1 MRGGACCR
9 AEACEGFL
17 TNPAMQDC
25 KPDQTAAGDQ
35 WYQPRVTL
43 WNVYR
48 FAYSVALRSATW
60 ERRSDV
66 LRLLLEPCNYW
77 RNVEVP
83 AVINRLGA
91 GPGERVLD
99 VGSPKLPSLFIW
111 QRLGA
116 QVYATDLFPYFF
128 DEYAQYSKRL
138 RQPGS
143 GAEYHIEQQDAR
155 CLRYPD
161 CYFDKIYAISVL
173 EHIEEDGDSKAVR
186 EIARVLKAGGLC
198 CLTVPFAGQY
208 RESAIDHEIY
218 YKKPANGKP
227 IFYERHYDR
236 ESLQS
241 RLIRSSGLSLTG
253 LEFYGERL
261 FPYEHYYNAL
271 PHLLRIALAPAGPFF
286 SKLCLSKT
294 DQEGRP
300 APKMA
305 LVTLRK
311 Q

>member
-1 MRGGACCR
+1 MSASLSFHI
-9 AEACEGFL
+9 EARL
-17 TNPAMQDC
+17 KAR
-25 KPDQTAAGDQ
+25 
-35 WYQPRVTL
+35 PRDNQSQYVKVSL
-43 WNVYR
+43 WDVYR
-48 FAYSVALRSATW
+48 FAYLVALRSFSW
-60 ERRSDV
+60 EQRINA

-83 AVINRLGA
+83 AVINRLEA

-111 QRLGA
+111 RRLGA
-116 QVYATDLFPYFF
+116 EVHATDLFPYFF
-128 DEYAQYSKRL
+128 DEYTHYSKRL
-138 RQPGS
+138 RQRGS

-155 CLRYPD
+155 ELRYPD
-161 CYFDKIYAISVL
+161 SFFDRAYAISVL
-173 EHIEEDGDSKAVR
+173 EHIEDSGDSKAMQ
-186 EIARVLKAGGLC
+186 EIARVLKPGGLC
-198 CLTVPFAGQY
+198 CITVPVAHQY
-208 RESAIDHEIY
+208 RESSIDHEIY
-218 YKKPANGKP
+218 YKKPADDKP
-227 IFYERHYDR
+227 VFYERHYDQ

-241 RLIRSSGLSLTG
+241 RLIRPSGLSVTG

-271 PHLLRIALAPAGPFF
+271 PHLLRIALAPAGAFF
-286 SKLCLSKT
+286 SKLCLSRT
-294 DQEGRP
+294 DQQGRP